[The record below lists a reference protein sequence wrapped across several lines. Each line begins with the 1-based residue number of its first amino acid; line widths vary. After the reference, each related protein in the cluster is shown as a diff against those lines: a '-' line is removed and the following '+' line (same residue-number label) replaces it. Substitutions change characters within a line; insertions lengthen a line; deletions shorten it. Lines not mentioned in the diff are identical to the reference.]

1 MVQYTIFALIDKPRF
16 VHFEVLND
24 WVTKTVFG
32 DDMSY
37 TAPDFSTL
45 GLESVPD
52 CIFKPAPKVAT
63 LPDGFTSTTNFP
75 TYVKI
80 NGAWRLPIN
89 PRMDSHLVYDPNTD
103 NLEIKEFRLI
113 QKGDLVAVAQHED
126 GSDGVFVW
134 TKGFQ
139 QEEVTEEEAF
149 SFMSSDV
156 SREKPVDYGAI
167 LQAFKDNRDGYIIW
181 VIGPALVH
189 ARGREAMEWL
199 IRNGYAHCVLAGNAV
214 AVHDIEA
221 ALYGSTLGMKADGT
235 GAAAGHAC
243 HMRAINEVKRA
254 GSINNLVNA
263 GMVKS
268 GIMRAL
274 VQEDVPFVLA
284 GSIRDD
290 GPLPDTIT
298 DALAAQAEMR
308 KHTNKA
314 TMVVMVA
321 TALHSIAVGNMLS
334 TYNQADNGTIR
345 EITTICVDQTEF
357 VVSKLKDRG
366 THQAFG
372 VVTNAQDFMRLIQ
385 LELASGN

>member
-1 MVQYTIFALIDKPRF
+1 
-16 VHFEVLND
+16 
-24 WVTKTVFG
+24 
-32 DDMSY
+32 MSY
-37 TAPDFSTL
+37 TAPNFSAL
-45 GLESVPD
+45 GLESAPD
-52 CIFKPAPKVAT
+52 CIFEPAPKVAT
-63 LPDGFTSTTNFP
+63 LPDGFSSTTNFP

-80 NGAWRLPIN
+80 NGVWRLPKK

-103 NLEIKEFRLI
+103 SLEIKEFRLI

-139 QEEVTEEEAF
+139 QEEVIEEEAF
-149 SFMSSDV
+149 SFMNSDV

-243 HMRAINEVKRA
+243 HMRAINEVKKS
-254 GSINNLVNA
+254 GSINNLVNS
-263 GMVKS
+263 GKIQS

-298 DALAAQAEMR
+298 DALDAQAEMR
-308 KHTNKA
+308 KHTNQA

-334 TYNQADNGTIR
+334 TYHQAENGTIR

-372 VVTNAQDFMRLIQ
+372 VVTNAQDFMRLIE
-385 LELASGN
+385 LELASEHRP

>member
-1 MVQYTIFALIDKPRF
+1 
-16 VHFEVLND
+16 
-24 WVTKTVFG
+24 
-32 DDMSY
+32 MSY
-37 TAPDFSTL
+37 IAPNFTAL
-45 GLESVPD
+45 GLDSAAD
-52 CIFKPAPKVAT
+52 CLFEPAPKDAT

-80 NGAWRLPIN
+80 NGEWRLPKM

-103 NLEIKEFRLI
+103 SLEIKEFRNV
-113 QKGDLVAVAQHED
+113 KSGDLIAVAQHED

-134 TKGFQ
+134 TRGF
-139 QEEVTEEEAF
+139 EKEALEEEAF
-149 SFMSSDV
+149 SFMSSEV

-167 LQAFKDNRDGYIIW
+167 IQSFKDNHDGYIIW

-235 GAAAGHAC
+235 GVASGHAC
-243 HMRAINEVKRA
+243 HMRAINEVKKA
-254 GSINNLVNA
+254 GSIHALVESGA
-263 GMVKS
+263 VSS

-274 VQEDVPFVLA
+274 VQENVPFVLA

-298 DALAAQAEMR
+298 DALEAQSAMR
-308 KHTNKA
+308 IHTNKA

-334 TYNQADNGTIR
+334 TYHQSEEGTIR

-385 LELASGN
+385 LELASS

>member
-1 MVQYTIFALIDKPRF
+1 MTYTPPNFAD
-16 VHFEVLND
+16 LN
-24 WVTKTVFG
+24 
-32 DDMSY
+32 
-37 TAPDFSTL
+37 L
-45 GLESVPD
+45 LNVPD
-52 CIFKPAPKVAT
+52 CQFLPAPNAAT

-80 NGAWRLPIN
+80 NGAWRLPVK

-103 NLEIKEFRLI
+103 RLEIKEFRLI
-113 QKGDLVAVAQHED
+113 RKGDLVAVAQHED

-134 TKGFQ
+134 TKGFDKAVK
-139 QEEVTEEEAF
+139 EDEAF

-167 LQAFKDNRDGYIIW
+167 IQSFKDNQDGYIIW

-235 GAAAGHAC
+235 GVADGHAC
-243 HMRAINEVKRA
+243 HMRAINEVKKA
-254 GSINNLVNA
+254 GSIRDLVESGAVN
-263 GMVKS
+263 S

-274 VQEDVPFVLA
+274 IQEDVPFVLG

-298 DALAAQAEMR
+298 DALQAQAAMR
-308 KHTNKA
+308 EHTNKA

-334 TYNQADNGTIR
+334 TYHQADDGTIR

-385 LELASGN
+385 LELAQLEPANT